1 MLYRFNPGEVGPY
14 SLKIMAE
21 NQDSFT
27 NAPNRATDPLPM
39 PGKGVRWIYEM
50 LFSLFTLISAP
61 FYLRK
66 MKRRGNWKEG
76 FSERFGEY
84 SSKLKQALTNRDI
97 LWFHA
102 VSVGE
107 VNLCSHLVDFIHRE
121 APNLKIV
128 ISTTTSTGMQL
139 LRERFPVGIEK
150 IYYPIDKRRYVRSAF
165 STLRPRALI
174 LVEAEIWP
182 NLVWQARRQRTPI
195 FLVNAR
201 LSNGSYKN
209 YKRFG
214 FLFKS
219 IFSSFAGIGTQTE
232 ADREKIIKLGAR
244 PETVEVFGSL
254 KFDAA
259 NLDSGIYLNAAD
271 LIQRSGAPQDA
282 IILMGGSTH
291 DGEEEILTKAYLSLK
306 NDFPNLFLVLIP
318 RHYERSAK
326 IAGELEK
333 LGARYAYR
341 SHLAGEVAYEPGE
354 KDVLLVNS
362 TGELK
367 RFYEQADLVFVGKSL
382 TAQGGQNPIEPG
394 ALGKPVIFGPNM
406 QNFPKI
412 APQFV
417 EANAA
422 RQVKNEEELTECVRY
437 LLEHPDECAQMGL
450 NAKKVVSNNLGAI
463 EKTGRMILANMKR

>member
-1 MLYRFNPGEVGPY
+1 
-14 SLKIMAE
+14 MAE
-21 NQDSFT
+21 FKDSPASSDDIST
-27 NAPNRATDPLPM
+27 PPLPM
-39 PGKGVRWIYEM
+39 PGKLVRMVYEF
-50 LFSLFTLISAP
+50 LFTIFTLITAP

-66 MKRRGNWKEG
+66 MKKRGNWKEG

-107 VNLCSHLVDFIHRE
+107 VNLCSHLVDFVQRE

-139 LRERFPVGIEK
+139 LRDRFPVGIEK
-150 IYYPIDKRRYVRSAF
+150 IYYPLDRRRYVRSAF
-165 STLRPRALI
+165 ATLRPRAII

-182 NLVWQARRQRTPI
+182 NLIWQARRQRTPL
-195 FLVNAR
+195 FLVNTR
-201 LSNGSYKN
+201 LSESSFRN

-214 FLFKS
+214 FLFRP
-219 IFSSFAGIGTQTE
+219 IFSSFTGIGAQTE
-232 ADREKIIKLGAR
+232 ADRKRLLDLGAR
-244 PETVEVFGSL
+244 PETIEVFGSL

-259 NLDSGIYLNAAD
+259 TLDSGLYLDAEE
-271 LIQRSGAPQDA
+271 LIQRSGAPKDA
-282 IILMGGSTH
+282 MILMGGSTH
-291 DGEEEILTKAYLSLK
+291 SGEEAALARVYQHLK
-306 NDFPNLFLVLIP
+306 PDFPNLFLVLIP

-326 IAGELEK
+326 IAAELED
-333 LGARYAYR
+333 LGVRYTYR
-341 SHLAGEVAYEPGE
+341 SHLAGEVAFEPGE

-382 TAQGGQNPIEPG
+382 TAEGGQNPIEPG
-394 ALGKPVIFGPNM
+394 ALGKPILFGPNM

-417 EANAA
+417 EAGAA
-422 RQVKNEEELTECVRY
+422 RQVRSEDELQEALRN
-437 LLEHPDECAQMGL
+437 LLTNPDARADMGRR
-450 NAKKVVSNNLGAI
+450 AKEVVSENLGAI
-463 EKTGRMILANMKR
+463 EKTGRMVLVKMKR